1 MEIVSRYF
9 IERHERSQRL
19 PNKLEKQLLTTI
31 QLKDIEQLI
40 SSALDQ
46 WSNMATE
53 HPSNLVYENKGV
65 RRNDKT
71 PLFTSPN
78 DYEETKNASNWTV
91 SSSLRMIEPEAVLN
105 VRVLYKED

>member
-1 MEIVSRYF
+1 M
-9 IERHERSQRL
+9 
-19 PNKLEKQLLTTI
+19 LTTI

-46 WSNMATE
+46 WCIMATD

-65 RRNDKT
+65 MRNDKT
-71 PLFTSPN
+71 SLFTSPN

-105 VRVLYKED
+105 VRVLYQRD